1 MSLTLHEHPF
11 ASYCWKALI
20 ALAELDMPFERRSVN
35 DEADR
40 DALAALWPMASIPVL
55 VDSRAGIALPEETVI
70 IEYLDLS
77 AGGGKLIPSDAVE
90 ALGVRLWDRVF
101 DNYVMTPMQKIV
113 LDSLRDESDRDTT
126 GVAGARQELEQAYEM
141 LEQRLT
147 GSAWAAGEAFT
158 LADCAAAPSLF
169 YARVVHRWD
178 EDRLEKLTTYY
189 RRLEARPS
197 VAGVI
202 DEARPFREVF
212 PLPWPSYVD

>member
-55 VDSRAGIALPEETVI
+55 VDSRAGIALPEATVI